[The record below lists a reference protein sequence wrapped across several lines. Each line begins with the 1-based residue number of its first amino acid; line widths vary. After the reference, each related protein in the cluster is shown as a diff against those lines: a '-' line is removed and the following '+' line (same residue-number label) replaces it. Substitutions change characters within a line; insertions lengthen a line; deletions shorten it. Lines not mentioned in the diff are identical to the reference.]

1 MKKLLTMAL
10 CIALLCVMALPA
22 MADEPISIVYPSYQ
36 VGVDGSATYM
46 GGLILRFN
54 EAYAGKYEIVVEE
67 IPGQQD
73 YIEKLKLLNS
83 NDELPVLFDLGA
95 DPTLAEMIIADDK
108 LLDLS
113 DVILNDAD
121 WMSVLIEESVE
132 FNTVNGKLIA
142 APAYQDSYSGVWY
155 NKEVFANAGVDEF
168 PTTWDG
174 LLEACE
180 KIKATGVAPIA
191 LMTNEDAWTTMLPF
205 CAYIAGQE
213 GGLDFMYQ
221 RFPTNYNVPAVEAA
235 AEYVQKLFNYTTVD
249 AIGATYAMAA
259 NNFISG
265 KAAMLPNGPWVV
277 MTFYDENTAPAGFA
291 DKVGYATWPGGIVL
305 GTVTRYG
312 SGINK
317 DASPEEHECA
327 IAFLKFMTSESEIKQ
342 LCFSTGA
349 IAPHVPISEEEIAA
363 LPGLFV
369 EAYKALGEYKI
380 ICPNFS
386 YMWDTSIVSEALAK
400 EMPFLADGT
409 YTAEEFCTKLTETA
423 QKYVRN

>member
-1 MKKLLTMAL
+1 
-10 CIALLCVMALPA
+10 
-22 MADEPISIVYPSYQ
+22 
-36 VGVDGSATYM
+36 
-46 GGLILRFN
+46 
-54 EAYAGKYEIVVEE
+54 
-67 IPGQQD
+67 
-73 YIEKLKLLNS
+73 
-83 NDELPVLFDLGA
+83 
-95 DPTLAEMIIADDK
+95 
-108 LLDLS
+108 
-113 DVILNDAD
+113 
-121 WMSVLIEESVE
+121 MSVLIEESVE

-317 DASPEEHECA
+317 DASPEEQECA

-369 EAYKALGEYKI
+369 EAYKALGEYKV